1 VTTPLADQPFTDFPT
16 VTPATPATE
25 VPNWIFLRRAQ
36 VEGLARL
43 LTPRSDFDKE
53 TMEALGLKLRAMESR
68 ITRGDAH
75 ATVVADFKAWI
86 VVDSNDRGA
95 WDYYKAWQQKHDGE
109 VADAQ
114 VREAAAKAVS
124 QARGRAGDAAAAQT
138 RMRPTGLMASDGV
151 NGRVIAGLALV
162 GAPALSY
169 FGISGTDMHAASSA
183 AVDLVIT
190 ELLKGTNQA
199 EKWPQRSCA
208 EVDALKRYLTAA
220 GITSVANIPQ
230 DTLVFHAEVWHPGGS
245 WNGKITSKRWQPRGA
260 CANCKQWVGKIGAL
274 LA

>member
-1 VTTPLADQPFTDFPT
+1 MVRRRLSLGAWSVIPDCDAAPQHRKPTAIMLGCHAGPASAAGTASGLFGLRWFQWFQCRFQDWRPACERIAVTTPLPDQPFTDFPT
-16 VTPATPATE
+16 VTPATLATE
-25 VPNWIFLRRAQ
+25 VPNWIYLRRAQ

-53 TMEALGLKLRAMESR
+53 TMEALGRKLRAMESR

-86 VVDSNDRGA
+86 VVDSNDGGA

-114 VREAAAKAVS
+114 QREAAAKAVS

-138 RMRPTGLMASDGV
+138 RTRPTGLMASDGV

-199 EKWPQRSCA
+199 EK
-208 EVDALKRYLTAA
+208 
-220 GITSVANIPQ
+220 
-230 DTLVFHAEVWHPGGS
+230 
-245 WNGKITSKRWQPRGA
+245 
-260 CANCKQWVGKIGAL
+260 
-274 LA
+274 